1 VSEIYPEET
10 DYSDF
15 VYDLSKPGKQII
27 AELSPKK
34 AHCMH
39 MAVGVSGE
47 AGELLDAFKKWV
59 IYGKPLDV
67 ENVIE
72 ELGDIEFY
80 AQGLRNAFGVTREQ
94 VLAANIKKLN
104 KRCPSGKYSNKQA
117 IDRADKA
124 GRGDGGGNFLLD
136 VEDL

>member
-1 VSEIYPEET
+1 MSEIYPEET
-10 DYSDF
+10 DYSEIVDA
-15 VYDLSKPGKQII
+15 LSKPGKQIM

-47 AGELLDAFKKWV
+47 AGELSDAIKKWV
-59 IYGKPLDV
+59 FYGKPLDV

-80 AQGLRNAFGVTREQ
+80 TQGLRNALGITRGQ
-94 VLAANIKKLN
+94 VITANIKKLN
-104 KRCPSGKYSNKQA
+104 KRYPVGEYSNDQA
-117 IDRADKA
+117 INRADKT
-124 GRGDGGGNFLLD
+124 
-136 VEDL
+136 EITT